1 MTLEIILF
9 SICIFI
15 IGICFGSF
23 FNVVGYRLPNNMS
36 IIYPDSHCPNCNH
49 KLGKLELIPILSY
62 LIQKGKCK
70 NCSSK
75 ISCFYPIFE
84 LLTGILFV
92 LCYLSYKDVYP
103 ELLNIIYACAFSSS
117 IIIIMISDIKYMII
131 PDEVLVFFSIVL
143 VIIKLLIIE
152 KTIGYNSF
160 LDLGYQ
166 IIFILKDGLIMFI
179 IMYLIRLF
187 GNLIFKKDS
196 LGGGDIKMMTYI
208 SFLFGW
214 KLSIV
219 VIFIASF
226 IALPL
231 SIINM
236 YRNNE
241 HMLPFGPYL
250 GIGALILLLTKLD
263 FNTIISFLYLK

>member
-1 MTLEIILF
+1 
-9 SICIFI
+9 
-15 IGICFGSF
+15 
-23 FNVVGYRLPNNMS
+23 
-36 IIYPDSHCPNCNH
+36 
-49 KLGKLELIPILSY
+49 
-62 LIQKGKCK
+62 
-70 NCSSK
+70 
-75 ISCFYPIFE
+75 
-84 LLTGILFV
+84 
-92 LCYLSYKDVYP
+92 
-103 ELLNIIYACAFSSS
+103 
-117 IIIIMISDIKYMII
+117 
-131 PDEVLVFFSIVL
+131 
-143 VIIKLLIIE
+143 
-152 KTIGYNSF
+152 
-160 LDLGYQ
+160 
-166 IIFILKDGLIMFI
+166 MFI

-196 LGGGDIKMMTYI
+196 LGGGDIKMMAYI

-219 VIFIASF
+219 VIFLASF